1 MVLDWA
7 KYRQYRKTVAI
18 MSNMIRNNK
27 TMRMR
32 GSQSKLEKSTK
43 KLNTSKA
50 IDSKLISRERPFL

>member
-1 MVLDWA
+1 MLDWA

-18 MSNMIRNNK
+18 MSNMIRNKK

-43 KLNTSKA
+43 NLNTSKA